1 MKIAQETA
9 KQIHSFYGILL
20 SNKRKQA
27 IVITLQSWV
36 TVAWETQS

>member
-1 MKIAQETA
+1 MKITQETA

-27 IVITLQSWV
+27 TVITLQSRV
-36 TVAWETQS
+36 TVAWGTQS